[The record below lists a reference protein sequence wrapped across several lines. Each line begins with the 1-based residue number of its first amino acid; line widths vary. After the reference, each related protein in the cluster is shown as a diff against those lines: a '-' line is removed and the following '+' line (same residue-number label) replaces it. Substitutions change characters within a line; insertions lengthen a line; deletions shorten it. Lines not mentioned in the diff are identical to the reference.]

1 MVGFCPQKAG
11 LLVTRCGASFKILG
25 PGKTSCVSSSSSSS
39 SSRIASRG
47 SGPAPSSYSS
57 DDDPGLSRFA
67 VFDDPEP
74 DDFDVVGLS
83 GYTQSR
89 PPFLHPREDK
99 FR

>member
-1 MVGFCPQKAG
+1 VVGFCPLKAG
-11 LLVTRCGASFKILG
+11 LLITRCGASFKILG
-25 PGKTSCVSSSSSSS
+25 PGITSCESSSSS

-57 DDDPGLSRFA
+57 EDDPGLSRFA

-83 GYTQSR
+83 GYRQSR